1 MRRRY
6 AVVGETLKHTMSPPI
21 HKRLFELKN
30 REFEY
35 DVMEICP
42 KDLKASKD
50 KLDSLAGYNVTIP
63 HKVAVIDLLDRLD
76 DSAKRYNSVNCVDN
90 KNGILT
96 GYNTDC
102 DGFLETVRSMGA
114 DLSGEVVLIGCGGVG
129 RMAAIEAAFAGARLN
144 IAVLESD
151 MPLAQKTKSEI
162 LAVRPNAE
170 VSIVLNTDID
180 DEKDYDLLIN
190 ATPVGMYP
198 KVDACPVPDKIIE
211 RAKAV
216 FDIVYNPGETLLLK
230 KAREMGIKTAG
241 GMAMLV
247 WQAVSAHRIWD
258 GDEYT
263 ADEVNSIISEMNEIV
278 KRNFN

>member
-1 MRRRY
+1 MQRRY

-180 DEKDYDLLIN
+180 DQKDYDLLIN

>member
-1 MRRRY
+1 MQRRY

-263 ADEVNSIISEMNEIV
+263 ADEVNGIISEMNEIV

>member
-1 MRRRY
+1 MKTGRCRET
-6 AVVGETLKHTMSPPI
+6 VGIWTTT
-21 HKRLFELKN
+21 
-30 REFEY
+30 
-35 DVMEICP
+35 
-42 KDLKASKD
+42 
-50 KLDSLAGYNVTIP
+50 AGYNVTIP

-180 DEKDYDLLIN
+180 DQKDYDLLIN

>member
-1 MRRRY
+1 MQRRY

-35 DVMEICP
+35 DVLEICP

-263 ADEVNSIISEMNEIV
+263 ADEVNGIISEMNEIV

>member
-263 ADEVNSIISEMNEIV
+263 ADEVNGIISEMNEIV

>member
-1 MRRRY
+1 MQRRY

-180 DEKDYDLLIN
+180 DQKDYDLLIN

-263 ADEVNSIISEMNEIV
+263 ADEVNGIISEMNEIV

>member
-1 MRRRY
+1 MQRRY

-180 DEKDYDLLIN
+180 DQKDYDLLIN

-211 RAKAV
+211 GAKAV

>member
-1 MRRRY
+1 MQRKY

-21 HKRLFELKN
+21 RKRLFEFKD

-35 DVMEICP
+35 DVIEISP
-42 KDLKASKD
+42 DELTLNRD
-50 KLDSLAGYNVTIP
+50 KLSSLSGYNVTIP
-63 HKVAVIDLLDRLD
+63 HKVAVIELLDRLD
-76 DSAKRYNSVNCVDN
+76 ESARRYNSVNCVDN
-90 KNGILT
+90 KNGVLT

-102 DGFLETVRSMGA
+102 DGFLETVRTMGA
-114 DLSGEVVLIGCGGVG
+114 DLSGEVLLIGCGGVG
-129 RMAAIEAAFAGARLN
+129 RMAAIEAALAGARLN

-151 MPLAQKTKSEI
+151 MPLAVKTKSEI
-162 LAVRPNAE
+162 IEKRPNAL
-170 VSIVLNTDID
+170 VNIVLNTEID
-180 DEKDYDLLIN
+180 AQKSYDLLIN

-198 KVDACPVPDKIIE
+198 KVDSCPVSDDIIK

-216 FDIVYNPGETLLLK
+216 FDIIYNPGETLLLR

-263 ADEVNSIISEMNEIV
+263 VDEVNEIISEMNEIV
-278 KRNFN
+278 MRDFS

>member
-1 MRRRY
+1 MHRKY

-35 DVMEICP
+35 DIMEITP
-42 KDLKASKD
+42 DSLTESKD
-50 KLDSLAGYNVTIP
+50 KLNSLAGYNVTIP

-76 DSAKRYNSVNCVDN
+76 ESAKRYNSVNCVDN

-102 DGFLETVRSMGA
+102 DGFLETVRSMDA
-114 DLSGEVVLIGCGGVG
+114 DLSGEVILIGCGGVG

-151 MPLAQKTKSEI
+151 MPLAKRTKSEI
-162 LAVRPNAE
+162 IAARPNAE
-170 VSIVLNTDID
+170 VNIVLNTEID
-180 DEKDYDLLIN
+180 AEKNYDLLIN
-190 ATPVGMYP
+190 ATPVGMFP

-230 KAREMGIKTAG
+230 KAGEMGIKTAG

-258 GDEYT
+258 GDEYDT
-263 ADEVNSIISEMNEIV
+263 DEVNGIISEMNEIV
-278 KRNFN
+278 KRDFI